1 MSLDTIPTRE
11 ELIEQYRAW
20 AHKCVFNAMM
30 NNKTIEGAEEY
41 VKTIAEIVDMIIDGV
56 LSVAT
61 EMEIDEMRDKVQEL
75 LNI

>member
-1 MSLDTIPTRE
+1 
-11 ELIEQYRAW
+11 
-20 AHKCVFNAMM
+20 MM